1 MKRIVTVLFAAAILA
16 ALVVVLWPAKAPGP
30 QCLVG
35 GTMTP
40 LFHDLAEAYWASL
53 SDKDKQSGALGKVEI
68 SSGDS
73 GELMARIEM
82 GQQGDLYVAHD
93 PFMDQCV
100 QRKLGTDVWTV
111 GELVPVLVVQK
122 GNPKKIASL
131 ADLQR
136 PDVRVYL
143 TDYEHSTM
151 GWLLPTIFS
160 RGGVD
165 FAKLNETKK
174 IPTHRSGSWVANQV
188 IMNQADAAIVWQ
200 AVAALRSKDLD
211 VINIDAALP
220 RPGVDAITSASGK
233 SYYLTPVKVGLV
245 LLASSKRREQA
256 LKFVEFVRSDAAKP
270 IFLKHSF
277 KVSDIFGRAE
287 YVKGVKVAPAS
298 QPQSAP

>member
-1 MKRIVTVLFAAAILA
+1 MKRVVTALLALMIVT
-16 ALVVVLWPAKAPGP
+16 ALVVVIWPGKAPGP
-30 QCLVG
+30 LCLVG

-40 LFHDLAEAYWASL
+40 LFNDLAAAYE
-53 SDKDKQSGALGKVEI
+53 KSGGGKIEI

-73 GELMARIEM
+73 GELMAKIEL

-100 QRKLGTDVWTV
+100 QRKLGTDAWTV

-122 GNPKKIASL
+122 GNPKKITAL
-131 ADLQR
+131 KDLLR

-143 TDYEHSTM
+143 TDYKSSTM
-151 GWLLPTIFS
+151 GMLLPTIFS
-160 RGGVD
+160 RAGID
-165 FAKLNETKK
+165 FAQFNDTKK
-174 IPTHRSGSWVANQV
+174 NIPTNRSGSWVANQV

-211 VINIDAALP
+211 VINIDGALP
-220 RPGVDAITSASGK
+220 RPGVDAVTSASGK

-245 LLASSKRREQA
+245 LLASSKQQARA

-270 IFLKHSF
+270 IFRKHSF

-287 YVKGVKVAPAS
+287 YVKGVKVAAAT